1 MVIWVICACFTIG
14 LSAQAKLWTLDECIQ
29 YAIEHNVGIRQ
40 MELQKDNAEI
50 DLNTAKMSR
59 LPNLAASIGQN
70 WNFGYGASGQDN
82 VNRTENSASTSFSI
96 SSSTPLFTGFRIPN
110 EIAKNKLDLK
120 AAVEN
125 LEKAKEDIALNVT
138 SLFLQ
143 ALFNK
148 ELLKVNDEQ
157 LKLTQTQVEKT
168 KFLVQS
174 GKSPQSQLYDIEAQ
188 AAKDEVSLIQ
198 AQNNVALALLDLS
211 QSLELEGDTPFDIA
225 IPESGIDATDYRLQP
240 VSLVYA
246 NAVKSKPAVKA
257 QKYRIESAEKTLS
270 IAQSG
275 YWPTLNLGM
284 GYRSSYYY
292 LYGQQNVSFNEQF
305 KKRGSEYIELG
316 LSIPIFNRFSV
327 RNQVRSA
334 KINISNQQWELENV
348 KKTLYKEIQTA
359 YLNATAAQQKYL
371 ASGKAVKAAGESF
384 QYAQERYE
392 VGKSSVFEFN
402 EAKNRLVQAQSEQIQ
417 AKYDYVFRVKILEFY
432 NGEEAVS
439 KVEAPRHSRKS
450 GNLLPIVNN

>member
-1 MVIWVICACFTIG
+1 MVIWVICACFPIG
-14 LSAQAKLWTLDECIQ
+14 LSAQTKLWTLDECIQ

-59 LPNLAASIGQN
+59 LPDLNVNVQQR
-70 WNFGYGASGQDN
+70 WNFGYTEGQNNVKDTQQSISNSG
-82 VNRTENSASTSFSI
+82 FSI
-96 SSSTPLFTGFRIPN
+96 GSSTPLFTGFRIPN
-110 EIAKNKLDLK
+110 EIAKNKLDLQ

-125 LEKAKEDIALNVT
+125 LAKAKEDIALNVT

-168 KFLVQS
+168 KLLVQS

-225 IPESGIDATDYRLQP
+225 IPENGIEAAGYPLQT
-240 VSLVYA
+240 VSTVFV
-246 NAVKSKPAVKA
+246 NALKTKPAVKA
-257 QKYRIESAEKTLS
+257 QDYRIKSAEKSLS
-270 IAQSG
+270 IAKSG
-275 YWPTLNLGM
+275 YWPALNLDL
-284 GYRSSYYY
+284 GYGTSYFYAY
-292 LYGQQNVSFNEQF
+292 NQPNTPFAEQL
-305 KKRGSEYIELG
+305 KKAGNEYIG
-316 LSIPIFNRFSV
+316 LSLNVPIFNRFAV

-432 NGEEAVS
+432 NGEA
-439 KVEAPRHSRKS
+439 
-450 GNLLPIVNN
+450 L

>member
-1 MVIWVICACFTIG
+1 ME
-14 LSAQAKLWTLDECIQ
+14 ECIQ
-29 YAIEHNVGIRQ
+29 YAVEHNVGIQ
-40 MELQKDNAEI
+40 QIELQKDNAAI

-59 LPNLAASIGQN
+59 LPNLGATVGQT
-70 WNFGYGASGQDN
+70 WSSGYGASGIDN
-82 VNRTENSASTSFSI
+82 ANRTENSSSSSFSI
-96 SSSTPLFTGFRIPN
+96 SSSMPLFTGFRIPN

-168 KFLVQS
+168 KFLVQA

-198 AQNNVALALLDLS
+198 AQNNVALALLDLF
-211 QSLELEGDTPFDIA
+211 QSLELEEYTPFDIA
-225 IPESGIDATDYRLQP
+225 IPANGIETTGYQLQP

-257 QKYRIESAEKTLS
+257 QEYRIESAEKTLA

-275 YWPTLNLGM
+275 YWPTLNLGLS
-284 GYRSSYYY
+284 YRSSYYY
-292 LYGQQNVSFNEQF
+292 LYNQSNASFTEQF
-305 KKRGSEYIELG
+305 KKRGNEYIGLD

-334 KINISNQQWELENV
+334 KLNISNQQWELENV
-348 KKTLYKEIQTA
+348 KKGLYKEIQTA

-371 ASGKAVKAAGESF
+371 ASEKAVKASNESF

-402 EAKNRLVQAQSEQIQ
+402 EAKNRLIQAQSEQIQ
-417 AKYDYVFRVKILEFY
+417 AKYDYVFRVKILQFY
-432 NGEEAVS
+432 NGE
-439 KVEAPRHSRKS
+439 
-450 GNLLPIVNN
+450 GL